1 VRPVQPLLRI
11 LHVVRVVPA
20 PRAVRG
26 AVPALRAGAVLAIVT
41 TAAACSGG
49 GAGSAQAA
57 QASHPATAAASAS
70 RPATA
75 PSAAASATASST
87 PRPRPKP
94 KPKPKVRPHVVL
106 STVHTADG
114 AVITVAA
121 FRGPVTFALHNGSE
135 DPGYAASQLGVRA
148 GPAIGSAERRH
159 VLAAFNGGF
168 KLAVG
173 AGGYEQERKVVSP
186 LIQGDASFI
195 IDASGKARIALWG
208 YGAPAPGEKIYS
220 VRQNLGLLVEGGKPV
235 STAAYWQDWGATIGG
250 VADVARSAVGMD
262 SAGDI
267 IYAASMSALPGDL
280 ATALAD
286 KGARIGMELD
296 INPEWVQLDVAS
308 RPGGT
313 LRAAVPGQW
322 RPADQYVYGWIR
334 DFFTVLAS

>member
-1 VRPVQPLLRI
+1 VRPVQHLLRI
-11 LHVVRVVPA
+11 LQVA
-20 PRAVRG
+20 RAVR

-87 PRPRPKP
+87 PKPRP

-148 GPAIGSAERRH
+148 GPAIGPAERRH

-186 LIQGDASFI
+186 LVQGDASFI

-322 RPADQYVYGWIR
+322 RPADQYVSGWIR
-334 DFFTVLAS
+334 DFFTVLAN